1 MTLISGAFSRMP
13 KHYAIGVDLG
23 GTSLRAALVSRDG
36 EILEKTRV
44 PSSGNVMASLR
55 KAVEGLLREGVA
67 GVGIGAAGVID
78 ARSMTI
84 VSSPNLPE
92 LNGKSFK
99 SLGFDVPLAV
109 ANDANAAVIGEKWL
123 GAGRE
128 LESFVL
134 MTLGTGIGGGI
145 LHGGRLLDVAAE
157 IGHMTVEAGGL
168 SCPCGN
174 VGCLERYASARA
186 ISDSATK
193 GLEEGTESILR
204 EYCGGNIY
212 KITPEHVYGAAR
224 EGDNFSRE
232 VLKEAGRY
240 LGVGIANIVN
250 ILSPQAVILTGG
262 LTGAWDIFVEEA
274 KKEAARRAFKS
285 LFEKLQILPS
295 PLGGDDSGVLGA
307 AALILHEQ
315 GIPR

>member
-1 MTLISGAFSRMP
+1 MP
-13 KHYAIGVDLG
+13 EHYAIGVDLG
-23 GTSLRAALVSRDG
+23 GTSLRAALVSREG

-44 PSSGNVMASLR
+44 PSTGDVMASLG
-55 KAVEGLLREGVA
+55 KAVDGLLREGVA
-67 GVGIGAAGVID
+67 GVGVGAAGVID
-78 ARSMTI
+78 ARAMTI

-99 SLGFDVPLAV
+99 SLGLDVPLAV

-128 LESFVL
+128 FESFVL

-145 LHGGRLLDVAAE
+145 LHGGRLMDVAAE

-186 ISDSATK
+186 IADAATE
-193 GLEEGTESILR
+193 GLEEGTESILGD
-204 EYCGGNIY
+204 YCGGNIY
-212 KITPEHVYGAAR
+212 RITPEHVYSAAR

>member
-1 MTLISGAFSRMP
+1 
-13 KHYAIGVDLG
+13 
-23 GTSLRAALVSRDG
+23 
-36 EILEKTRV
+36 
-44 PSSGNVMASLR
+44 
-55 KAVEGLLREGVA
+55 
-67 GVGIGAAGVID
+67 GVGVGAAGVID
-78 ARSMTI
+78 ARAMTI

-99 SLGFDVPLAV
+99 SLGLDVPLAV

-123 GAGRE
+123 GAGRDFD
-128 LESFVL
+128 SFVL

-145 LHGGRLLDVAAE
+145 LHGGRLMDVAAE

-186 ISDSATK
+186 IADAATE
-193 GLEEGTESILR
+193 GLEEGTESILGD
-204 EYCGGNIY
+204 YCGGNIY
-212 KITPEHVYGAAR
+212 RITPEHVYSAAR

>member
-1 MTLISGAFSRMP
+1 MSE
-13 KHYAIGVDLG
+13 HYAIGVDLG
-23 GTSLRAALVSRDG
+23 GTSLRAALVSKEG
-36 EILEKTRV
+36 EIIQKTRV
-44 PSSGNVMASLR
+44 PSSGDVMASLK

-78 ARSMTI
+78 AETMT
-84 VSSPNLPE
+84 VVKSPNLPA

-99 SLGFDVPLAV
+99 SLGLDIPLVV
-109 ANDANAAVIGEKWL
+109 ANDANAAALGEKWL

-128 LESFVL
+128 FDSFVL

-145 LHGGRLLDVAAE
+145 FHDGKLMDVAAE

-186 ISDSATK
+186 ISDAATE
-193 GLEEGTESILR
+193 GLEECTESLLR
-204 EYCGGNIY
+204 ECCGGNIY
-212 KITPEHVYGAAR
+212 RITPEHVYSAAR
-224 EGDNFSRE
+224 EGDNFARE

-285 LFEKLQILPS
+285 LFRKLQVLPS